1 MGSTGASPCCHRSLQ
16 SHPTRT
22 CSAAIRAN
30 CALSFMS
37 TSGRESASA
46 SMLLLAATTE
56 AAISCTE
63 ATLVMGLGCRVQ
75 GEEFEV

>member
-1 MGSTGASPCCHRSLQ
+1 
-16 SHPTRT
+16 
-22 CSAAIRAN
+22 
-30 CALSFMS
+30 MS